1 MNDFDKPFTES
12 EQVAGGALVTSVFLK
27 KMVLPIMKSN
37 HMMILTS
44 QVRIEIPTNAYAAR
58 GGPKIKQAGGN
69 AIKHYSNYILEF
81 EERYTSDIM
90 WENPTATR
98 IDDKGNPI
106 GHVCK
111 IKFRKSVNEKTGAT
125 VRYPIRYGMTGGKS
139 VWVEREIVDMM
150 RLWGFIEQ
158 KGSWI
163 NFDEDLLKDLKK
175 AKIECPDKIQ
185 GEQKIV
191 NLLEESERLKK
202 FMLDYISK
210 EFNKI
215 K

>member
-1 MNDFDKPFTES
+1 
-12 EQVAGGALVTSVFLK
+12 
-27 KMVLPIMKSN
+27 
-37 HMMILTS
+37 
-44 QVRIEIPTNAYAAR
+44 
-58 GGPKIKQAGGN
+58 
-69 AIKHYSNYILEF
+69 
-81 EERYTSDIM
+81 M

-163 NFDEDLLKDLKK
+163 NFDEDLLEDLKK

-191 NLLEESERLKK
+191 NLLEEDKKLKK